1 MRDVDYIDK
10 MWWDKEAQ
18 DEYDFDA
25 RPEKVEY
32 QLDIDKKNDWIESH
46 ISTGKYGKSRDFME
60 QQFETFCRLDYK
72 FKEKFYNKIEL

>member
-25 RPEKVEY
+25 RPEKIEY
-32 QLDIDKKNDWIESH
+32 KLDIDKKNDWIESH
-46 ISTGKYGKSRDFME
+46 MKTTMNPQTRDFWE
-60 QQFETFCRLDYK
+60 NQFEANCKFSSA